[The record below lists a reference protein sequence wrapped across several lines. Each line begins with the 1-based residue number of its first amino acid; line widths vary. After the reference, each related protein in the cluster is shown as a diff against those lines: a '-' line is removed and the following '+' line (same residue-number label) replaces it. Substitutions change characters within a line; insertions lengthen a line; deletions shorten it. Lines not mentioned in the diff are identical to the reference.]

1 MKTITKT
8 LIILVCLLSVNLSMA
23 STPEKD
29 TIEKEKNEVI
39 NKICRSVS
47 HTSFSK
53 YAKCRVL
60 NQIVL
65 RCEVN
70 DSCRVVVCNIIG
82 VNEDLKKAILTKM
95 ARRSIRTSEALCGQE
110 LALRISFKKYD
121 K

>member
-39 NKICRSVS
+39 NKIRRRVS
-47 HTSFSK
+47 NTDFTGFV
-53 YAKCRVL
+53 KCRELSQV
-60 NQIVL
+60 VL

-70 DSCRVVVCNIIG
+70 DSCRV
-82 VNEDLKKAILTKM
+82 
-95 ARRSIRTSEALCGQE
+95 R
-110 LALRISFKKYD
+110 
-121 K
+121 